1 LVRSH
6 GGAAPGLSNKL
17 SAGMRWTV
25 LALETGQ
32 MWAAHRGLAGRA
44 CLWIT
49 SSKSLTAC
57 ALELSGFLGS
67 KALLPASRMDCIT
80 LWRPLVSF
88 SCCVWS
94 MFCLCGGRDC
104 GSVQKQNQS
113 QCLLFNKVSFALG

>member
-1 LVRSH
+1 MTSY
-6 GGAAPGLSNKL
+6 
-17 SAGMRWTV
+17 
-25 LALETGQ
+25 Q
-32 MWAAHRGLAGRA
+32 A